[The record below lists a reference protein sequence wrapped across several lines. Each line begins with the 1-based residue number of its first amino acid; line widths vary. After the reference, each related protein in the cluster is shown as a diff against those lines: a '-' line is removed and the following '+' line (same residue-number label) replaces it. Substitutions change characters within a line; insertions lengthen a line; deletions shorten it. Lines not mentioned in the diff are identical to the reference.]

1 MPFTGISQKNSHED
15 TTGIVG
21 IRIFD
26 LRRPLCALH
35 LFHEM
40 INAAMR
46 RA

>member
-1 MPFTGISQKNSHED
+1 MPFTGISRKNSHED

-21 IRIFD
+21 IRFFD
-26 LRRPLCALH
+26 LRRPVCAFS